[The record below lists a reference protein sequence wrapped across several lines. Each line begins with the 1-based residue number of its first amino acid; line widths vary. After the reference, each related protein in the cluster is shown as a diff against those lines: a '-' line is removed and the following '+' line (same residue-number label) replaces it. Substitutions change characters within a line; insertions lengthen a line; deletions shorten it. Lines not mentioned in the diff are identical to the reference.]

1 MVIFHSYVSLPA
13 GLHSF
18 QHLPTQEPI
27 FDLTALA
34 SSLVDSSG
42 LPAVAGLSDGA
53 LGAEECPEKGVE
65 LGEKSHVSKG
75 N

>member
-1 MVIFHSYVSLPA
+1 MAQSK
-13 GLHSF
+13 
-18 QHLPTQEPI
+18 EPI

-53 LGAEECPEKGVE
+53 LGAEQCPEKWWI
-65 LGEKSHVSKG
+65 LGKNHMLVKVI
-75 N
+75 NDQTPIL